1 METADDILEELSPQ
15 LPGQVPLQAES
26 GAESGAES
34 AAVNQSPRKLDPDH
48 QKLLKCLAYEPMPI
62 DELVDCSG
70 FAASEVAS
78 MLLILELEG
87 CVVSESGL
95 FTRVG

>member
-1 METADDILEELSPQ
+1 VETAEDILEELSVQ
-15 LPGQVPLQAES
+15 LPGRLILAAGPEPES
-26 GAESGAES
+26 PAAHQSSGI
-34 AAVNQSPRKLDPDH
+34 LDPDH

>member
-1 METADDILEELSPQ
+1 LPAELAVQTGLQTETGDENQLS
-15 LPGQVPLQAES
+15 QA
-26 GAESGAES
+26 
-34 AAVNQSPRKLDPDH
+34 LDPDH

-62 DELVDCSG
+62 DELVNRSG
-70 FAASEVAS
+70 FAAAEVAS

-95 FTRVG
+95 YTRVA